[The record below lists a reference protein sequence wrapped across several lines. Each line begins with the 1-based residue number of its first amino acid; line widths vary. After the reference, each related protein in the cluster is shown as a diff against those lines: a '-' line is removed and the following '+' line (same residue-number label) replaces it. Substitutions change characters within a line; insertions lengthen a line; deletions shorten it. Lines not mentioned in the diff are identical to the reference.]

1 MAVND
6 TRLTGLDLVRA
17 TACLLVLL
25 HHLFQRLN
33 AGSVSSSALADFQIF
48 FTGTGAFGVGIF
60 FMLSGFL
67 LARPYWRAF
76 DARAPMPRLSDY
88 AMRRAARIVP
98 GFYVALTVSL
108 VLAIFVFAVPLDPG
122 LILRYLAGLAFVG
135 EFHWFTLFPTEING
149 PLWSIGMEVASYA
162 LLPVGFWA
170 VFGLRRRLP
179 GWRGR
184 LAWAGVVGAAIA
196 AHLAIITMVPVASTG
211 RGWEYGLVGGAK
223 YLMPFFN
230 PIGFF
235 VFFALGSLAAGFS
248 MLWQGRSS
256 LADLLALSGLAYAVL
271 VMARYAPAGIPEAPG
286 LFELPYAF
294 PLFHFGIAMAL
305 VALPHARLLGPLVD
319 AAPIAFIARVSFGI
333 YIWHYVVLELVRT
346 WVAADYVHAGIT
358 DLGRWLAISA
368 LVVAITLIAATVSW
382 YVVESPVLDRVRRRQ
397 LARARPAGQGAGAPL
412 ANLSRPAE

>member
-1 MAVND
+1 MND

-17 TACLLVLL
+17 IACLLVLF

-33 AGSVSSSALADFQIF
+33 SASISDSAWADVQVF

-67 LARPYWRAF
+67 LARPYWRAY
-76 DARAPMPRLSDY
+76 DSEAPMPRLSDY

-108 VLAIFVFAVPLDPG
+108 ALAATVFAVPLDLG
-122 LILRYLAGLAFVG
+122 LALRYVTGLAFVG
-135 EFHWFTLFPTEING
+135 EFHWFTFYPTEING

-162 LLPVGFWA
+162 LLPMGFWA
-170 VFGLRRRLP
+170 VFRMRNRLP

-184 LAWAGVVGAAIA
+184 LAWAGVVAAA
-196 AHLAIITMVPVASTG
+196 AAVHLAIITVIPVADVG
-211 RGWEYGLVGGAK
+211 RGWEFGLIGGAK

-230 PIGFF
+230 PAGFF

-248 MLWQGRSS
+248 MLWRGRSA
-256 LADLLALSGLAYAVL
+256 LADLLALSGLAYAML

-305 VALPHARLLGPLVD
+305 ISLPHTRLLGPLVD
-319 AAPIAFIARVSFGI
+319 TAPIAFIAKVSFGI
-333 YIWHYVVLELVRT
+333 YVWHYVVLELVRS
-346 WVAADYVHAGIT
+346 WVAADFVQAGIS
-358 DLGRWLAISA
+358 DVGRWFAISA
-368 LVVAITLIAATVSW
+368 LACVFVVILATTSW
-382 YVVESPVLDRVRRRQ
+382 YVIEKPVLDRVRRLQ
-397 LARARPAGQGAGAPL
+397 IARAALLAEGPRVPFAGLRGPV
-412 ANLSRPAE
+412 R